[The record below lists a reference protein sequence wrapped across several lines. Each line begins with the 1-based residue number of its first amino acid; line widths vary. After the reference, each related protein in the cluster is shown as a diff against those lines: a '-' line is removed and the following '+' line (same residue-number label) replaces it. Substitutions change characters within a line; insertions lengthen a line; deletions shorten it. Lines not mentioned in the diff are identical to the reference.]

1 MVCNTLRAAASVLAE
16 HMATKRDQS
25 ISVNVM
31 PEVIRRGSVLHEVC
45 EADPRLILCIKTL
58 QLQVED
64 YGLWAKLILQVE
76 YTNTLSSSV
85 VRVESISELREA
97 TIYAASLHRRN
108 LLIVYPAHLHEQ
120 IQGKKSNLLE
130 SHQLLNCYVSGLSSE
145 IKRMEECRYM
155 AQVIRFQYSCSYRE
169 WTDRKAKITEKIN
182 EIVRQAKLSGIE
194 DWKKAYAVV
203 RYCVNNWH
211 YGRIENSTKLEYT
224 AYSAIINNTAVCM
237 GISLAI
243 CSIFKELGMDYSGTP
258 GEYIYS
264 HNATGKSASGIIANG
279 STSERDLGAQRS
291 AGGADRQAGDQ
302 GGHLIADRFGGRND
316 PTNLDAQAANVN
328 QKDQANVE
336 RNVANLAANPN
347 NTVSMNVSNF
357 NSVGERPDATMINV
371 GVQDNTTGAIDEQH
385 ISFQNASHEM
395 QQSWN
400 DTANQADQTVD
411 SSQNAGMT
419 DEQIDIAND
428 LCGAEDDVDDRLG
441 SGWEHT
447 DFDTSFL
454 DAGIT
459 ESEAPASAEVSSGE
473 SEGASE
479 GVGEDN
485 SGEGGSGGEDDGLG
499 E

>member
-1 MVCNTLRAAASVLAE
+1 MS
-16 HMATKRDQS
+16 
-25 ISVNVM
+25 
-31 PEVIRRGSVLHEVC
+31 
-45 EADPRLILCIKTL
+45 
-58 QLQVED
+58 
-64 YGLWAKLILQVE
+64 
-76 YTNTLSSSV
+76 
-85 VRVESISELREA
+85 
-97 TIYAASLHRRN
+97 
-108 LLIVYPAHLHEQ
+108 
-120 IQGKKSNLLE
+120 
-130 SHQLLNCYVSGLSSE
+130 
-145 IKRMEECRYM
+145 
-155 AQVIRFQYSCSYRE
+155 
-169 WTDRKAKITEKIN
+169 
-182 EIVRQAKLSGIE
+182 
-194 DWKKAYAVV
+194 
-203 RYCVNNWH
+203 
-211 YGRIENSTKLEYT
+211 
-224 AYSAIINNTAVCM
+224 
-237 GISLAI
+237 
-243 CSIFKELGMDYSGTP
+243 MDYSGTP

-279 STSERDLGAQRS
+279 STSERDLAAQRS
-291 AGGADRQAGDQ
+291 AGGA
-302 GGHLIADRFGGRND
+302 
-316 PTNLDAQAANVN
+316 TNLDAQAANVN

>member
-1 MVCNTLRAAASVLAE
+1 MS
-16 HMATKRDQS
+16 
-25 ISVNVM
+25 
-31 PEVIRRGSVLHEVC
+31 
-45 EADPRLILCIKTL
+45 
-58 QLQVED
+58 
-64 YGLWAKLILQVE
+64 
-76 YTNTLSSSV
+76 
-85 VRVESISELREA
+85 
-97 TIYAASLHRRN
+97 
-108 LLIVYPAHLHEQ
+108 
-120 IQGKKSNLLE
+120 
-130 SHQLLNCYVSGLSSE
+130 
-145 IKRMEECRYM
+145 
-155 AQVIRFQYSCSYRE
+155 
-169 WTDRKAKITEKIN
+169 
-182 EIVRQAKLSGIE
+182 
-194 DWKKAYAVV
+194 
-203 RYCVNNWH
+203 
-211 YGRIENSTKLEYT
+211 
-224 AYSAIINNTAVCM
+224 
-237 GISLAI
+237 
-243 CSIFKELGMDYSGTP
+243 MDYSGTP

-336 RNVANLAANPN
+336 RNVA
-347 NTVSMNVSNF
+347 NF

>member
-1 MVCNTLRAAASVLAE
+1 MKRDMNQNTMSGQKADIIIDKLAIGKINGMIYRDPMHECGGILLGNISQDVVTGKYTAHVCDLYEEERIGTSSTFEFTTDYLMNAVKYVKKNCPDMHIIGNIHSHAQYQAFWSGVDHEMMRQSRDNSVYMVVSPRYGTWEAIFKNIDFKFYECNMFVADAAVCE
-16 HMATKRDQS
+16 HMFAKCVTQNDEEYFVAGKKVKKSVFHTTRNYTETQKAEIDKRFLHS
-25 ISVNVM
+25 I
-31 PEVIRRGSVLHEVC
+31 
-45 EADPRLILCIKTL
+45 
-58 QLQVED
+58 Q
-64 YGLWAKLILQVE
+64 
-76 YTNTLSSSV
+76 
-85 VRVESISELREA
+85 ELA
-97 TIYAASLHRRN
+97 GKKV
-108 LLIVYPAHLHEQ
+108 LIVGA
-120 IQGKKSNLLE
+120 
-130 SHQLLNCYVSGLSSE
+130 
-145 IKRMEECRYM
+145 
-155 AQVIRFQYSCSYRE
+155 
-169 WTDRKAKITEKIN
+169 
-182 EIVRQAKLSGIE
+182 
-194 DWKKAYAVV
+194 
-203 RYCVNNWH
+203 
-211 YGRIENSTKLEYT
+211 
-224 AYSAIINNTAVCM
+224 
-237 GISLAI
+237 
-243 CSIFKELGMDYSGTP
+243 GTI
-258 GEYIYS
+258 G
-264 HNATGKSASGIIANG
+264 NATGKSASGIIANG